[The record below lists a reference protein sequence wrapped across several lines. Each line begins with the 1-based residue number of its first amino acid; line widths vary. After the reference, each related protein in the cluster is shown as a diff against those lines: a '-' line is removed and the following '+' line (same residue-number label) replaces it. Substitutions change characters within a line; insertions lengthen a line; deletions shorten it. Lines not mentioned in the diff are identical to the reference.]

1 MNEDVKVV
9 VFTDAV
15 SKIKP
20 KYKAIILRRITG
32 GGISITRG
40 VIEI

>member
-1 MNEDVKVV
+1 MTEAVKVV

-20 KYKAIILRRITG
+20 KYKALILRRITG